1 MARVAEKA
9 WSKRHKVL
17 GNLLPSLVC
26 LPLLVVGLILFKP
39 EDPLSGPA
47 IWFFVAFP
55 IVGWVALNFLGLHQN
70 AFLRRELTRRLGFA
84 GSSPGPERYFVGIAR
99 PKFRSILDPHEDLGF
114 LIVHGDRLEFV
125 GETVRVELPKDDIIQ
140 VRFRPNPHSI
150 VLLGRWISV
159 EGLVKGTPVRL
170 LVEPREKNTLMGN
183 LFAGE
188 ALRQR
193 LASWLASDS
202 SDDSRA

>member
-1 MARVAEKA
+1 MADKA

-26 LPLLVVGLILFKP
+26 LPFLVLGLVYFRP
-39 EDPLSGPA
+39 EDPLKGPA
-47 IWFFVAFP
+47 LWLFVAFP

-70 AFLRRELTRRLGFA
+70 AFLKRELTRRLGFA
-84 GSSPGPERYFVGIAR
+84 GNPGGPDRAFVGIAR
-99 PKFRSILDPHEDLGF
+99 PKYRSLLDPHEDLGF
-114 LIVHGDRLEFV
+114 LILHDDRLEFL
-125 GETVRVELPKDDIIQ
+125 GETVRVELPKSAIVKI
-140 VRFRPNPHSI
+140 RFRGNPHSM

-159 EGLVKGTPVRL
+159 EGLVGGTPVRL
-170 LVEPREKNTLMGN
+170 LIEPREKPTLLGN

-193 LASWLASDS
+193 LVAWLSADAPAG
-202 SDDSRA
+202 SRA